1 MFTRAKPSLRYF
13 AVLEIEHRSYRG
25 KIYRVQDRRGVRV
38 RQLLFVPSRF
48 LSWPRYLTSLQ
59 NVGAA
64 PVRLRNA
71 KVAFLLREGIVKQE
85 AVLALRISKAKPLQF
100 NSLSGFHGSV
110 KSISKRVWLCTLI
123 ACVLAL
129 SISITTK
136 GTPPILIANADDRA
150 KKIQWRAK
158 ACNEIIQVGEKF
170 MYTSKNPQISLGGVR
185 QPAKGVQMLG
195 GYLQASVK
203 SRCGAKDLKFVAW
216 LHRKTYEIVSVN

>member
-1 MFTRAKPSLRYF
+1 MFTGAKPSLRYF

-38 RQLLFVPSRF
+38 PQLLFVPSRF

-59 NVGAA
+59 NVGGA

-71 KVAFLLREGIVKQE
+71 KVAFLLREGSVKQE
-85 AVLALRISKAKPLQF
+85 AVLALRISKAKPWQF
-100 NSLSGFHGSV
+100 NSLSGFHSSV
-110 KSISKRVWLCTLI
+110 KSISRRVWLCTLM

-129 SISITTK
+129 SISIIPK
-136 GTPPILIANADDRA
+136 GSPVIMTANADHRA

-158 ACNEIIQVGEKF
+158 ACNEMIQVGGEF
-170 MYTSKNPQISLGGVR
+170 MYREKNRQIVLGDVR
-185 QPAKGVQMLG
+185 QTAKNVQILG

-203 SRCGAKDLKFVAW
+203 SKCGAKDLKFDAW
-216 LHRKTYEIVSVN
+216 LHGKTYEIVSVN